1 MSQQFRN
8 CPVSCP
14 IAASA
19 QQPRTWASWALSATT
34 TALILSAASA
44 LALTSTLAPN
54 VDQPI
59 FLTLPPAPAAADT
72 MAAISDPAPIANAEA
87 PTPPQ
92 LEADAPEPIA
102 EPDPL
107 PDLPKPQPVAK
118 NLPKPIALPEQL
130 ADAKPQM
137 DLPLPQPDPL
147 PAPDA
152 LPATADPVPVAP
164 EHAKPKVEQPTP
176 EKAETKPKPKK
187 TTKAK
192 AKKPEEPARKKTAK
206 ARSAPAAGGAAAPA
220 KAAKAAAQGQS
231 PAAYQKAVMKKI
243 RGTKKRASPGKGSAV
258 VGFVIASN
266 GGLSLVKIVK
276 SSGTAALD
284 AAAVDHIQR
293 AAPFAPPPAG
303 AKTKFSFEF
312 VGK

>member
-44 LALTSTLAPN
+44 LALTATPAPI

-72 MAAISDPAPIANAEA
+72 MAAISDPAPIASAEA

-92 LEADAPEPIA
+92 LDADAPEPIA

-107 PDLPKPQPVAK
+107 PDLPKLQPVAK
-118 NLPKPIALPEQL
+118 NLPQPMAPPKQL
-130 ADAKPQM
+130 ADAKPPT
-137 DLPLPQPDPL
+137 DVPLPQPDPL

-152 LPATADPVPVAP
+152 LPAAADPAPIAP
-164 EHAKPKVEQPTP
+164 EQVKPKVKQPTP
-176 EKAETKPKPKK
+176 QKAETKPKPKK
-187 TTKAK
+187 TAKAK
-192 AKKPEEPARKKTAK
+192 AKKPEKPAPKKTAK
-206 ARSAPAAGGAAAPA
+206 ASSAPAAGGAAAPA
-220 KAAKAAAQGQS
+220 KAAKATAQSQS

-243 RGTKKRASPGKGSAV
+243 RGTKKHASPGKGSAV

-276 SSGTAALD
+276 SSGSAALD

-303 AKTKFSFEF
+303 ALSKFSFEF